1 MSIFQKYKFLILG
14 ATLILI
20 GVVFL
25 SFSHVLKK
33 ETPLTTVESEMTFEI
48 ADTQLKQER
57 GLSGRAVIPDNY
69 GMLFVFPKA
78 DRYGFWMHEM
88 LTSID
93 ILWLADD
100 GTILGIEHSVSPDT
114 YPESFYPPEPVR
126 YVLETRAGYALEH
139 GWVVGSVVDLPA
151 I

>member
-1 MSIFQKYKFLILG
+1 MLQKYKYLIIG
-14 ATLILI
+14 AALVLI
-20 GVVFL
+20 GVVLL
-25 SFSHVLKK
+25 SFSHILKK
-33 ETPLTTVESEMTFEI
+33 ETPLIAEQNAMTFEI
-48 ADTQLKQER
+48 ADTPLKQEQ

-69 GMLFVFPKA
+69 GMLFVFAEP

-100 GTILGIEHSVSPDT
+100 GTILGLEENVSPDT

-126 YVLETRAGYALEH
+126 YVLETRAGYAGER
-139 GWVVGSVVDLPA
+139 GWSVGSVVDLPA

>member
-1 MSIFQKYKFLILG
+1 MLQKYKYLIIGSVLV
-14 ATLILI
+14 LV
-20 GVVFL
+20 GVVLL
-25 SFSHVLKK
+25 SFSYVLKK
-33 ETPLTTVESEMTFEI
+33 ETPLIAEQNAMTFEI
-48 ADTQLKQER
+48 ADTPLKQEQ

-69 GMLFVFPKA
+69 GMLFVFAKE

-126 YVLETRAGYALEH
+126 YVLETRAEYAGERN
-139 GWVVGSVVDLPA
+139 WSVGSVVDLPA